1 MSAHMHRVPDATAG
15 FVDVLTTE
23 NNGRVFGYR
32 LTGATAGPCIVVAG
46 SCGSAMPVFERLLSI
61 PTLPWMRGS
70 LVLVQLDRLDDIPA
84 DLGAI
89 TPLGPI
95 DRTIMLPW
103 GYAKAPDD
111 LSIRRNYHLVLRA
124 CAGMGMIAGRGVSW
138 R

>member
-1 MSAHMHRVPDATAG
+1 MSEAYIVAAARTPIG
-15 FVDVLTTE
+15 K
-23 NNGRVFGYR
+23 FG
-32 LTGATAGPCIVVAG
+32 GA
-46 SCGSAMPVFERLLSI
+46 LKDLS
-61 PTLPWMRGS
+61 
-70 LVLVQLDRLDDIPA
+70 PA

-89 TPLGPI
+89 APLGPI